1 MKHRAS
7 KRPFVVVSEDE
18 ARGSGLSPAGAGPA
32 ARRARRAASAAVGE
46 ASLGEVGDDD
56 AGDADP
62 SAGLDE
68 DESDDDGAF
77 EMRPTTVGPDADA
90 TRDSSSDDE
99 RDSEREQ
106 TGARRAPRGGARGV
120 SRFIPAIADLVCKN
134 PGEAEDADADADSE
148 ELNREATRLAFS
160 GSGAK
165 RGAADAAVGA
175 VGAGDPK
182 RARTA
187 AVRDRCPVC
196 DKLFKGPQGVPGH
209 YKKHINDGKTRE
221 EKEAG
226 RAAWE
231 EHKAY
236 MAAKKTPKPRA
247 AHRGRPATA
256 RQLPP
261 EAEASDGGAEDADV
275 PEDPGLV
282 LEPSA
287 RACTVCAQRC
297 RTRRELI
304 DHMLEPHGVE
314 AREREEV
321 DGPMGDL
328 AGMQPFAGEEQ
339 HDIAPYALPGY
350 DAHALGTPTRER
362 RSGHDGTRGD
372 ATGPDAR
379 LADVEVVREM
389 MIRQQTTD
397 RQLDELKAE
406 NRAMRSMLDELR
418 RHIAL
423 SADQTQIKRVAN
435 GDQDLGYAPI
445 TVFGRSVY
453 LTGVVGATCGHDV
466 ALQTGEALNRLKQI
480 LNKAGTDLAHV
491 LRVTVYVSDIRFV
504 EKMNFAWDKFFDVH
518 QVERHLRP
526 TRVTQAAC
534 LKFPEIHVEM
544 HAEAVIPAPP
554 LQEGVAG
561 LLPGPAGATPA

>member
-1 MKHRAS
+1 VPETPADG
-7 KRPFVVVSEDE
+7 VTVAGIE
-18 ARGSGLSPAGAGPA
+18 GSGAG
-32 ARRARRAASAAVGE
+32 GE
-46 ASLGEVGDDD
+46 R
-56 AGDADP
+56 
-62 SAGLDE
+62 
-68 DESDDDGAF
+68 F
-77 EMRPTTVGPDADA
+77 
-90 TRDSSSDDE
+90 
-99 RDSEREQ
+99 Q
-106 TGARRAPRGGARGV
+106 TPRGGV
-120 SRFIPAIADLVCKN
+120 EAD
-134 PGEAEDADADADSE
+134 
-148 ELNREATRLAFS
+148 
-160 GSGAK
+160 
-165 RGAADAAVGA
+165 
-175 VGAGDPK
+175 
-182 RARTA
+182 
-187 AVRDRCPVC
+187 
-196 DKLFKGPQGVPGH
+196 
-209 YKKHINDGKTRE
+209 
-221 EKEAG
+221 
-226 RAAWE
+226 
-231 EHKAY
+231 
-236 MAAKKTPKPRA
+236 
-247 AHRGRPATA
+247 
-256 RQLPP
+256 
-261 EAEASDGGAEDADV
+261 ASDGGAADADV
-275 PEDPGLV
+275 PEDPGVL

-287 RACTVCAQRC
+287 RACTECNLRC

-304 DHMLEPHGVE
+304 DHLLETHGVE

-362 RSGHDGTRGD
+362 RSGHNGTHGD

-397 RQLDELKAE
+397 RQIDELKAE
-406 NRAMRSMLDELR
+406 NRAMRSMVDELR

-423 SADQTQIKRVAN
+423 SADQTQIKRVAS

-453 LTGVVGATCGHDV
+453 LTGVVGSTCGHDV

-554 LQEGVAG
+554 LAEGVAG
-561 LLPGPAGATPA
+561 LLPGPTGATPA